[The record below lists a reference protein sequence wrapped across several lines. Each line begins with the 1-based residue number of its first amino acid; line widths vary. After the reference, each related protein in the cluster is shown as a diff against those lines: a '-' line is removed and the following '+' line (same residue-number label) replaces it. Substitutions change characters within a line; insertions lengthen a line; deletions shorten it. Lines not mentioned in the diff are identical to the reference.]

1 MILYFEIIIC
11 DGKFTLRNIQEDSI
25 SMSPCGF
32 LVKDLNIKEENSF
45 GVFLDMDI
53 DNYEVQSI
61 VAKIF
66 NDVKRNYLRQMKL
79 KKLKENTNI

>member
-11 DGKFTLRNIQEDSI
+11 DSKFTIRNIKEDSS
-25 SMSPCGF
+25 SMNSVSF
-32 LVKDLNIKEENSF
+32 FVKDLNIKEENSF

-53 DNYEVQSI
+53 DNYGVESM